1 MMSFAQWGNAL
12 YSGEKSYGIIANRK
26 RWLTVGLSLIL
37 IAVACIGIRG
47 MNPSIEFIG
56 GSQFTMTGLSNTAQ
70 APAETVMAKHQLD
83 KSVKI
88 TQLGSNGLRIQGPEV
103 SVEEISAIRADLAD
117 AYQVQPGDIEATK
130 IGPSWGAGVSQ
141 KAIKSLVIF
150 LTLVGILMALY
161 FRSWPMS
168 VAALFALTH
177 DMFLTAGFFALVQAE
192 VSPATVIGF
201 LTILAYSLYD
211 TVVVFDRVRE
221 LTTNIT
227 KQHDYTFAEMVNLA
241 VNQTLVRSINTSI
254 VALLPVGAILFIGAF
269 LLGAGTLIDIS
280 LALFVGMIAGTL
292 SSVFIAPAT
301 LVIIELKRKRIKE
314 HTAAVLAARGG
325 ETVVVSAPKAKDVLI
340 APLVS
345 EADEEEEEPDYSNVT
360 PGRHLGQLA
369 QPKNKGKK
377 RKKK

>member
-1 MMSFAQWGNAL
+1 MSFAEWGNAL
-12 YSGEKSYGIIANRK
+12 YSGKKSYGIIEARK
-26 RWLTVGLSLIL
+26 KWLLVGLSLIL
-37 IAVACIGIRG
+37 IAVAAIGIRG

-56 GSQFTMTGLSNTAQ
+56 GSQFTLSSLKDTAQ
-70 APAETVMAKHQLD
+70 APAEAVL
-83 KSVKI
+83 KSHNLNTGTKI
-88 TQLGSNGLRIQGPEV
+88 TQLGTSGLRIQGPEV
-103 SVEEISAIRADLAD
+103 SVEEINSIRADLAK
-117 AYQVQPGDIEATK
+117 AYNVEANEVDATK
-130 IGPSWGAGVSQ
+130 IGPSWGAGVTQ
-141 KAIKSLVIF
+141 KALQSLVIF
-150 LTLVGILMALY
+150 LLLVGSLMAIY

-221 LTTNIT
+221 LTGKIT
-227 KQHDYTFAEMVNLA
+227 AQTEFTFAEMVNLA

-254 VALLPVGAILFIGAF
+254 VALLPVGSILFLGAI

-292 SSVFIAPAT
+292 SSVFIAPST
-301 LVIIELKRKRIKE
+301 LVIIENKRKRIGG
-314 HTAAVLAARGG
+314 HTQKVHALRGSD
-325 ETVVVSAPKAKDVLI
+325 EVVVPTQEAMEVTVESESKEPEI
-340 APLVS
+340 VS
-345 EADEEEEEPDYSNVT
+345 
-360 PGRHLGQLA
+360 PGRHLGQAA
-369 QPKNKGKK
+369 QPKSKK